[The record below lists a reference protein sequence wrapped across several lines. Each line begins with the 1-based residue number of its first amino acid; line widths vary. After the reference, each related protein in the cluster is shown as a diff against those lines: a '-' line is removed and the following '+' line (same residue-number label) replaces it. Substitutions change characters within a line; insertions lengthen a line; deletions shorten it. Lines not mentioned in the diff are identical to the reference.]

1 MAICSHDV
9 SAAPVGTRV
18 TPRIVSGTG
27 HPHLAEAVAADLGT
41 QVTPCLVERFP
52 DGELRPVVDPVR
64 GDDVYVLQPTG
75 PPVNDHLVELML
87 LLDACRR
94 DGAARVTAVVP
105 YFGYA
110 RQDRRDRRGAPIAAH
125 VAAAALTHAGADRI
139 VVVDPHTT
147 ALEAMSPAPVE
158 TITAVPFLARSLA
171 PSVQPGTFV
180 VAPDLGAVK
189 LAERYGQHLGLPVA
203 VVRKA
208 RITAASVRAEGI
220 VGDPRGHPVV
230 IVDDMISTGATIAAA
245 LDALSAAGADPRPL
259 VAATHL
265 LAVDDAV
272 DRLASLPV
280 LSFFVT
286 NSTPTACGPPLRAK
300 VTGLTPLLARAIRQ
314 LHQDEPLADLVAAG

>member
-1 MAICSHDV
+1 M
-9 SAAPVGTRV
+9 TL
-18 TPRIVSGTG
+18 RIVSGTG
-27 HPHLAEAVAADLGT
+27 HPDLAAAVAADLGA
-41 QVTPCLVERFP
+41 QVTPCMVERFP
-52 DGELRPVVDPVR
+52 DGELRPLVDPVR

-94 DGAARVTAVVP
+94 DGADRVTAVVP

-110 RQDRRDRRGAPIAAH
+110 RQDRRDRRGAPIAAR
-125 VAAAALTHAGADRI
+125 VAVAALTHAGADRI

-158 TITAVPFLARSLA
+158 TITAVPLLAHALA
-171 PSVQPGTFV
+171 SSVQPGTLV

-208 RITAASVRAEGI
+208 RITAAAVRAEGI
-220 VGDPRGHPVV
+220 VGDARGHHVV

-245 LDALSAAGADPRPL
+245 IDALLAAGAEPGPL

-265 LAVDDAV
+265 LAAGDAV
-272 DRLASLPV
+272 DRLASLAV
-280 LSFFVT
+280 RGYFVT
-286 NSTPTACGPPLRAK
+286 DSTTTACTSTLRANT
-300 VTGLTPLLARAIRQ
+300 TGLAPLLARAIRQ
-314 LHQDEPLADLVAAG
+314 LHQDESLEDLIAAG